1 MKENYRLEKEYK
13 ISVDIFREGYREY
26 QKKYVY
32 PKSYVFM
39 GLFALLAA
47 DFIYAAVREPD
58 NLMSYLLVVVCLGFA
73 VREWYNPRKIRRSLV
88 ETYAGAGQ
96 PVYKIS
102 VGDGFADIST
112 VSEPAENNGENAD
125 EEYAL
130 PEPTRIPSDGQM
142 NILEY
147 EQFFLLVYGKSV
159 FYIIPSQDFT
169 EDEKKIIRCLKNR
182 EI

>member
-1 MKENYRLEKEYK
+1 MNENYKLEKEYK

-26 QKKYVY
+26 QKKYVC
-32 PKSYVFM
+32 PKSYIFM
-39 GLFALLAA
+39 GLFLLLAA
-47 DFIYAAVREPD
+47 DFIYSAVREPD

-88 ETYAGAGQ
+88 ESYAGMGQ

-102 VGDGFADIST
+102 IGDGFADIST
-112 VSEPAENNGENAD
+112 VSETTEDDGENAD
-125 EEYAL
+125 GEYEP
-130 PEPTRIPSDGQM
+130 PEPTRIPFDEQM

-159 FYIIPSQDFT
+159 FYIIPAQDFT
-169 EDEKKIIRCLKNR
+169 EEEKEIIRCLKNQK
-182 EI
+182 I

>member
-1 MKENYRLEKEYK
+1 MEENYRLEKEYQ

-32 PKSYVFM
+32 PKSYIFM
-39 GLFALLAA
+39 GLFTLLAA

-88 ETYAGAGQ
+88 ESYAELSET
-96 PVYKIS
+96 VYKLSI
-102 VGDGFADIST
+102 GDGFADIST
-112 VSEPAENNGENAD
+112 VSEIID
-125 EEYAL
+125 EESGEPEPP
-130 PEPTRIPSDGQM
+130 PEPTRIPFDGQFS
-142 NILEY
+142 ILEY
-147 EQFFLLVYGKSV
+147 DEFFLMIYGKTV
-159 FYIIPSQDFT
+159 FYIIPKENFA
-169 EDEKKIIRCLKNR
+169 ENEKDIIRCLKKQ